1 MQSKLIQLD
10 HNKYISAEKC
20 RTCRG
25 SWSCFSYYSGCC
37 SLSFPLQ
44 DNQLKNHRGEAR
56 TAEKRQ
62 DLSLLQRVV
71 PSPTHD
77 LSTEHHSCDCP
88 HSPFHCLSH
97 LIFSTANTKI
107 EFNHE
112 LTQHL
117 QGAPLKKGG
126 DSEIDQGKA
135 NNFPKSHQTTKSSSI
150 CSEWSEACGS
160 IEDPEQK
167 LKFGAPNLWKQ
178 NTKLAKK

>member
-1 MQSKLIQLD
+1 MNSWRTVWTREQISETTENKMQSKLIQLD

-97 LIFSTANTKI
+97 QNLM
-107 EFNHE
+107 
-112 LTQHL
+112 
-117 QGAPLKKGG
+117 
-126 DSEIDQGKA
+126 
-135 NNFPKSHQTTKSSSI
+135 NFQKSNETTKSWSI
-150 CSEWSEACGS
+150 CSERSEACGS
-160 IEDPEQK
+160 NEDSDEK
-167 LKFGAPNLWKQ
+167 LKFRAPNLWKQ
-178 NTKLAKK
+178 NAKLAKKKRSGSSNVWCHRRL